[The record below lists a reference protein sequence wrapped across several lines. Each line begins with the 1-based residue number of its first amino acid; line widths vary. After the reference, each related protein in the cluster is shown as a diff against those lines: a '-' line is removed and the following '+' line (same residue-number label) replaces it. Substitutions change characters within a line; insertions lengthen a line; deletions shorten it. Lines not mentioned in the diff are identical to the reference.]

1 MGRHPAKQFQ
11 GLFAHIK
18 AIVAVRYPELVI
30 HEHKSLQI
38 GHCVKWSNGG
48 TRGFPCCLL
57 GCTQAPPQRSGRYSG
72 FAGIP
77 YVYRRDV
84 RQGTTSQ
91 LPVLFFFRP
100 TPYGSCQVVYQS
112 GQPVAFCKFPEL
124 RQWQHH
130 HDDNVHQKELGWID
144 T

>member
-1 MGRHPAKQFQ
+1 MNTSHCRSVTVSNDQTVEHGVFRAVFWDAPKDLHNAVED
-11 GLFAHIK
+11 
-18 AIVAVRYPELVI
+18 IVALLEFLTSIAVTSVRE
-30 HEHKSLQI
+30 
-38 GHCVKWSNGG
+38 
-48 TRGFPCCLL
+48 
-57 GCTQAPPQRSGRYSG
+57 PQ
-72 FAGIP
+72 
-77 YVYRRDV
+77 VN
-84 RQGTTSQ
+84 SQ
-91 LPVLFFFRP
+91 SCFFFRP